1 MKRSVALSVLVAAC
15 VLAASCSRS
24 SSSKPPASTSA
35 PTTAAA
41 AGATTSSTAPNPCAN
56 ATLQATDV
64 GITPTDI
71 TVEVMADVGSP
82 LAPGLFQGNLDAI
95 NAFATYVNANGGIGC
110 RQLKVRTW
118 DSKLDPTE
126 SKNGL
131 IDSCTNAFA
140 MVGNNALFNPDVSA
154 MTNCVDKTG
163 QATGLPDI
171 DALAN
176 DVNELCAPT
185 AFTCPGRLP
194 AVPIPRRVWRPYGAF
209 TGAAK
214 WIVQKFGPGLHGIYI
229 VPGDLPTT
237 RRSAT
242 YSIDA
247 PGTGRASRGTTPR
260 RRPVPT
266 RSRPTPPGS
275 RSPRPRAATIVY
287 DGSNDVAMIRMRK
300 ESAAQGLNT
309 VKAWVCS
316 LACYTKLF
324 LTQGGAA
331 VEGTYLWMQYLPF
344 EEASLNPAEQAYVTA
359 IGDKQVSWAAQ
370 AWQAALAFKQ
380 AVDQIVAKSGPNA
393 ITRAALL
400 STLKTFTNFDADG
413 WMGPKPLQGT
423 QAASAC
429 FVMMQVQNGK
439 FVRVYPTKPGTMD
452 CNPSYLAT
460 VNVDPIAEAAKL
472 K

>member
-1 MKRSVALSVLVAAC
+1 VKRSVALSVLVAAC
-15 VLAASCSRS
+15 VLAAGCSRS

-56 ATLQATDV
+56 VTLQATDV

-95 NAFATYVNANGGIGC
+95 NAFATYVNANGGVGC

-140 MVGNNALFNPDVSA
+140 MVGSNALFNPDVSA

-163 QATGLPDI
+163 AATGLPDI
-171 DALAN
+171 NALAN

-185 AFTCPGRLP
+185 AFTVQAVFQPCPPQTGV
-194 AVPIPRRVWRPYGAF
+194 ATYGAF

-214 WIVQKFGPGLHGIYI
+214 WIVQKFGPGLHGIFI

-247 PGTGRASRGTTPR
+247 LAQQGITWDDTPLASGADPQPAYTPR
-260 RRPVPT
+260 VQIAKAK
-266 RSRPTPPGS
+266 GS
-275 RSPRPRAATIVY
+275 TIVY
-287 DGSNDVAMIRMRK
+287 DGSNDVAMINMRK

-309 VKAWVCS
+309 VKTWVCS

-331 VEGTYLWMQYLPF
+331 VEGTYLWMQYLPV

-380 AVDQIVAKSGPNA
+380 AVDQIVAKGGPNA

-413 WMGPKPLQGT
+413 WMGPKPLQGN
-423 QAASAC
+423 QAASDC

-460 VNVDPIAEAAKL
+460 VNVDPVAEAAKL